1 MENLMVRE
9 SFLNS
14 EGKDFE
20 AREETEG
27 IILHHTGTPDDDDLS
42 AEEIDELHRALGW
55 LGIGYH
61 YVVRE
66 DGAIETGRPVW
77 AVGAHAEGDNYG
89 TLGIVLS
96 GNFELSEPT
105 QAQIESAAFLIA
117 HLAQVYG
124 IPLDGEHILG
134 HRDVSATACPGK
146 ALYELI
152 PTIIGKAIWYQAH

>member
-1 MENLMVRE
+1 M
-9 SFLNS
+9 
-14 EGKDFE
+14 
-20 AREETEG
+20 
-27 IILHHTGTPDDDDLS
+27 
-42 AEEIDELHRALGW
+42 
-55 LGIGYH
+55 
-61 YVVRE
+61 
-66 DGAIETGRPVW
+66 
-77 AVGAHAEGDNYG
+77 GAHAEGDNYG